1 MRSLVQRAISKIAR
15 VATAAPGGPQSP
27 AKTGAAT
34 IADSETQDYWTDFN
48 VTLHRRFKDAQESL
62 DFFHWRNDQYFG
74 YIERMPVAGVDGK
87 AVLDYG
93 CGPGHDVIGF
103 ANYSSPSRLVGADI
117 SPSSLAEAKARL
129 SLHGKPAEFVQLD
142 PSAVRL
148 PFEDDSFD
156 HIHSSGV
163 LHHMPNLDLVMTEL
177 RRVLKPSGTFNI
189 MVYNYDSLWMHL
201 FVAHHKQVIEK
212 AYPGLTLREAF
223 TKTTDTE
230 DCPIADCYTPDEFV
244 AICARAGFE
253 ATFTGAGI
261 SMHEL
266 LIAPTRFAAIQDQN
280 LPAESRRFLLKL
292 KVDEHG
298 YPTYNGHYAGID
310 ACFQLIKPRS

>member
-1 MRSLVQRAISKIAR
+1 MKNLVKKAIRRIAGMRPAATSPQQR
-15 VATAAPGGPQSP
+15 VAR
-27 AKTGAAT
+27 GAAT
-34 IADSETQDYWTDFN
+34 AIADRETQDYWTGFN

-74 YIERMPVAGVDGK
+74 YIERMPVAGFDGK

-103 ANYSSPSRLVGADI
+103 ANYSEPSRLVAADI
-117 SPSSLAEAKARL
+117 SPSSLKEAEERL
-129 SLHGKPAEFVQLD
+129 ALHGKAAEFVQLD
-142 PSAVRL
+142 PAAQGL
-148 PFEDDSFD
+148 PFASDSFD

-177 RRVLKPSGTFNI
+177 RRVLKPGGTFNI

-201 FVAHHKQVIEK
+201 FVAHHKQIIEK
-212 AYPGLTLREAF
+212 AYQGLSLRDAF
-223 TKTTDTE
+223 TSTTDTE
-230 DCPIADCYTPDEFV
+230 TCPIADCYTPEEFLGI
-244 AICARAGFE
+244 AQRNGFE
-253 ATFTGAGI
+253 GVFTGAGI

-266 LIAPTRFAAIQDQN
+266 LIAPTRFSAIQDQL
-280 LPAESRRFLLKL
+280 LPRECREFLLAL

-298 YPTYNGHYAGID
+298 YPIYNGHLAGID
-310 ACFQLIKPRS
+310 ACFQLRKPHE